1 MITTTETFSIRITFP
16 FSKPEALHY
25 CMLSKFESKSAQ
37 IYYFSSDRLK
47 DILCKQIKYVV
58 LTFQNLELM
67 LKKEFA

>member
-25 CMLSKFESKSAQ
+25 CMLSKVESKSAQ
-37 IYYFSSDRLK
+37 ICYLSSKRLK
-47 DILCKQIKYVV
+47 DRQIKYVV